1 MIKLTRVYPRFYG
14 GDEKE
19 TLCVDEKSII
29 CVGKKNVE
37 CSGLAG
43 YYPYTE
49 ITLITGDKYLV
60 DESIEKVTKLIKSQE
75 LKQIETLKKEFEE
88 L

>member
-1 MIKLTRVYPRFYG
+1 MIKLTRVYPRYYG
-14 GDEKE
+14 GNETE

-29 CVGKKNVE
+29 CVGKKKVE

-49 ITLITGDKYLV
+49 ITLVTGDKYLV
-60 DESIEKVTKLIKSQE
+60 DETVERVTKLIKSQE
-75 LKQIETLKKEFEE
+75 EQK
-88 L
+88 

>member
-1 MIKLTRVYPRFYG
+1 MIKLTRVYPRYYG

-29 CVGKKNVE
+29 CVGKRKVE
-37 CSGLAG
+37 CYGLSG

-49 ITLITGDKYLV
+49 ITLVTGDKYLV
-60 DESIEKVTKLIKSQE
+60 DETVERVNKLIQE
-75 LKQIETLKKEFEE
+75 EKK
-88 L
+88 